1 MKMIVEKKGTS
12 IQSGSYNINNIC
24 QSDGVLSGG
33 KSSLFQRLN
42 DLTVP
47 VGLHMMQNHVTDR
60 INKNHKK
67 HIHDKPIDNTMF
79 EKLIDLNRKDKIK
92 NKMNKQK
99 TRKVGSKN
107 KNKKEVN
114 KKGTKKQK

>member
-1 MKMIVEKKGTS
+1 MKMIVEKKGGN
-12 IQSGSYNINNIC
+12 IQSGDYKINNIC
-24 QSDGVLSGG
+24 QSGGVLSGG

-60 INKNHKK
+60 INKNHKR
-67 HIHDKPIDNTMF
+67 HIHDKPIDNKMF
-79 EKLIDLNRKDKIK
+79 ENLIDLNRKDKRTK
-92 NKMNKQK
+92 NNKIKQK
-99 TRKVGSKN
+99 TRKGGSKN
-107 KNKKEVN
+107 KKEANK

>member
-1 MKMIVEKKGTS
+1 MIVEKKGNS
-12 IQSGSYNINNIC
+12 IRSGDYKINNIC
-24 QSDGVLSGG
+24 QSDGVLSAG

-47 VGLHMMQNHVTDR
+47 IGLHMMQNHVTDR
-60 INKNHKK
+60 INNNHKR

-79 EKLIDLNRKDKIK
+79 ENLIDLNRKDKKTKI
-92 NKMNKQK
+92 NKIKQK
-99 TRKVGSKN
+99 TRKSGSKN
-107 KNKKEVN
+107 KKEDYK